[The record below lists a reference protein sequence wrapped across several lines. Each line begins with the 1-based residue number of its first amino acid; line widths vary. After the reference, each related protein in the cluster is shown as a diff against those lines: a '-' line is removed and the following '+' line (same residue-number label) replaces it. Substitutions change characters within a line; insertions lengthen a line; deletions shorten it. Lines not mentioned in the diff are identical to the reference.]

1 MRLLR
6 YKDLG
11 PEKGIWFSRT
21 HISRMTDPE
30 SEWYDPDFPAPIKLG
45 TRNGWYEHEIDAYLE
60 TRPRRKPTTTLP
72 DEEQDT
78 VKLLP
83 RAQGQLPDY
92 SDHNVTTKE

>member
-21 HISRMTDPE
+21 HIRRMNDPE
-30 SEWYDPDFPAPIKLG
+30 GEWYDPDFPQPIKLG

-60 TRPRRKPTTTLP
+60 TRPRWKPTTPLL
-72 DEEQDT
+72 EEEHSESP
-78 VKLLP
+78 L
-83 RAQGQLPDY
+83 GQLPDPSIGEVPDY
-92 SDHNVTTKE
+92 RKR